1 MNTHNSRELSFHFHF
16 PLANRQP
23 PRVALASSWRKG
35 PSAMSQLV
43 AGVVKIIHATSAVQ
57 QQIVTDRARD
67 WRTHVN
73 AKAHGVVGVIVSPSI
88 DT

>member
-1 MNTHNSRELSFHFHF
+1 
-16 PLANRQP
+16 
-23 PRVALASSWRKG
+23 
-35 PSAMSQLV
+35 MSQLV